1 MRLLFLEPFYG
12 GSHRDFAD
20 GFIKHSKHDVNLHT
34 LPARFWKWRMRGAAL
49 HFTHQI
55 KNFFAYDAVMC
66 SDLMA
71 LADFKALCPGRC
83 PPVMVYFHE
92 NQLTYPVQP
101 GEVRDEHFGFT
112 DISTALAADR
122 VVFNSNTH
130 FMDFFHHLPGF
141 IRMMPDYRPNWAIEK
156 IRSKSAVCYPGCDF
170 SMADPAPGPKTN
182 KPPLVIW
189 NHRWEFDKQPD
200 IFFNALETVAKK
212 GIDFRLAV
220 LGESYGSTP
229 SVFKS
234 VESRFNGKLIHFGYV
249 RDKTAYFEW
258 LKAGTVV
265 VSTAIQENFGI
276 AIVEAARCGCLPLLP
291 NRLVYPE
298 IIPEEMHHL
307 CLYDTFEELIA
318 KLSDILMAPTDYE
331 AIREKLGGA
340 MAEYDWRDRI
350 AEFDQTLEI
359 LATQTK

>member
-20 GFIKHSKHDVNLHT
+20 GFIKHTKHDADLYA

-49 HFTHQI
+49 HFIRQI
-55 KNFFAYDAVMC
+55 KEISAYDALIC

-71 LADFKALCPGRC
+71 LADFKALCPGKC

-101 GEVRDEHFGFT
+101 GEVRDAHFGFT
-112 DISTALAADR
+112 DITTALAADR

-130 FMDFFHHLPGF
+130 FNDFFDHLPGF
-141 IRMMPDYRPNWAIEK
+141 IRMMPDYRPAWAIEK

-170 SMADPAPGPKTN
+170 SMAAAPTGPKTEN
-182 KPPLVIW
+182 LPLVIW

-200 IFFNALETVAKK
+200 IFFSALETVAKK

-220 LGESYGSTP
+220 LGESYDSMP
-229 SVFKS
+229 PVFKS
-234 VESRFNGKLIHFGYV
+234 VETRFNEKLVHFGYV
-249 RDKTAYFEW
+249 KDKAAYFKW

-276 AIVEAARCGCLPLLP
+276 AIVEATRFGCLPLVP

-298 IIPEEMHHL
+298 LIPDEMHHL
-307 CLYDTFEELIA
+307 CLYDTFEQLTA
-318 KLSDILMAPTDYE
+318 KLSGILTAPQDYA
-331 AIREKLGGA
+331 AIRGQLA
-340 MAEYDWRDRI
+340 DSMAKYDWRKRI
-350 AEFDQTLEI
+350 PEFDQALEKI
-359 LATQTK
+359 AG

>member
-20 GFIKHSKHDVNLHT
+20 GFIKYSKHDVDLYI

-49 HFTHQI
+49 HFIHQI
-55 KNFFAYDAVMC
+55 KDPSAYDALIC
-66 SDLMA
+66 SDLMG

-83 PPVMVYFHE
+83 PPAMVYFHE

-101 GEVRDEHFGFT
+101 GAIRDAHFGFT
-112 DISTALAADR
+112 DITTALAADR

-130 FMDFFHHLPGF
+130 LKDFFQHLPGF
-141 IRMMPDYRPNWAIEK
+141 IRMMPDYRPNWVIEN
-156 IRSKSAVCYPGCDF
+156 IRAKSAACYPGCDF
-170 SMADPAPGPKTN
+170 SLTELPAQQKTS

-189 NHRWEFDKQPD
+189 NHRWEHDKQPEL
-200 IFFNALETVAKK
+200 FFNALETAAKK

-220 LGESYGSTP
+220 LGEAFGKVP

-234 VESRFNGKLIHFGYV
+234 LNSRFKEKLIHIGYDQ
-249 RDKTAYFEW
+249 DKAAYFEW
-258 LKAGTVV
+258 LAAGTVV

-276 AIVEAARCGCLPLLP
+276 SIVEAARFGCIPLVP

-298 IIPEEMHHL
+298 IIPDELHHL
-307 CLYDTFEELIA
+307 CLYDTFEELVT
-318 KLSDILMAPTDYE
+318 KLSHLLVHPSAYTAISRQLAEEMA
-331 AIREKLGGA
+331 A
-340 MAEYDWRDRI
+340 YDWRHRI
-350 AEFDQTLEI
+350 AAFDQLLEA
-359 LATQTK
+359 LAALR